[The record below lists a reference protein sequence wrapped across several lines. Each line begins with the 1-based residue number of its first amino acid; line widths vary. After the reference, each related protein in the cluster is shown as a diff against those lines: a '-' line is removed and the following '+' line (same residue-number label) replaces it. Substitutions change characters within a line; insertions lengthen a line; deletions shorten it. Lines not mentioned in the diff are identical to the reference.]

1 METMHWIETHQQQIK
16 ENNQHVTQPMKYLGV

>member
-1 METMHWIETHQQQIK
+1 METMRWIETHQQQIK